1 MRRVLIVVAAF
12 ARNFVRNSVG
22 SRVDNRALNFVPSGF
37 NAFISFT
44 VDRSFV

>member
-1 MRRVLIVVAAF
+1 MVVAAF
-12 ARNFVRNSVG
+12 ARDFVRNSMSSKVN
-22 SRVDNRALNFVPSGF
+22 NRALNFVPSGF